1 MFVRGDSDSY
11 VDETMRQVYVRCV
24 NQRRRGHCPPVADQG
39 GITLFIIL
47 LSSQDVFGWIRY
59 ATFREV
65 IRHKYLISF
74 RG

>member
-39 GITLFIIL
+39 GYYLVHHSPFIAGRL
-47 LSSQDVFGWIRY
+47 RLDPL
-59 ATFREV
+59 
-65 IRHKYLISF
+65 RHF
-74 RG
+74 PGGDPA